1 MEDKIKSAIRRSIDA
16 LDDIDDVFED
26 LLDDLPDTA
35 RDIQTRSRATLK
47 NVKKRL
53 GQSLKDADV
62 LADET
67 QLQAHLALMEA
78 RDRIE
83 ASKPVM
89 EDLVAKAGDRSKQL
103 IDEAELKTHLARME
117 AEDYWEST
125 GKDMAKKYAHSGE
138 QMLESAANSIDELQ
152 TRLTDWVESLKKSEA

>member
-1 MEDKIKSAIRRSIDA
+1 MEDKIKSAIKRSIDA

-26 LLDDLPDTA
+26 LLDDLPETA
-35 RDIQTRSRATLK
+35 RDIQTRSRVTLK

-67 QLQAHLALMEA
+67 QLQAHLGLMEA

-89 EDLVAKAGDRSKQL
+89 EDLVAKASDRSKQL

-117 AEDYWEST
+117 AEDYWESS
-125 GKDMAKKYAHSGE
+125 GKDMAKKYADSGE
-138 QMLESAANSIDELQ
+138 KMLESAADSIDELQ
-152 TRLTDWVESLKKSEA
+152 NRLTGWVKSLKKSEA